1 MSDYIISVDI
11 GTQGTKAAVFDRH
24 IRMLQ
29 TAFVPSR
36 LISPQTGVVW
46 QDPEEMLEEC
56 CGAISRLMSLS
67 GILPQEVACLGLD
80 GQMAGIM
87 GIAANGEASTPYDS
101 WLDMRCGPQM
111 EKMNALAGQ
120 RIIQLSGG
128 PATYVHGPKILWLKE
143 NHPEQYHNT
152 AKFVLPHTYMV
163 GRLCGLSAQEAYFDY
178 THLHFSCLSD
188 NAGKRWSAELLETFG
203 ISRDKMARIASP
215 FEVVGKLQKAMAERC
230 GLMEGIP
237 VVAGCGDTAASTFG
251 TGMFEPGRLLDC
263 AGTASVLCSVVD
275 RYVPDTRHKTM
286 VMMRSPVDGL
296 ILPLAYIN
304 GGGMCLRWFRNELTG
319 IPHADYDALDRE
331 AKAIAPGSEGLL
343 FIPHF
348 SGRVLPG
355 NPNLK
360 GSFMGL
366 DFKHTRA
373 HLFRAIREGIAY
385 EYAYY
390 LDVLRSLYP
399 EEPFDNMLIVGGG
412 AESGLFNQIKS
423 DVLSVRASTLKT
435 GETALIG
442 SAVIAGIGIGLLDD
456 YRQPI
461 QAALSPGNEYHPD
474 PGAHRAYQPYCAAY
488 LDALEGCS
496 AHYHRHPL
504 SGGRTA

>member
-1 MSDYIISVDI
+1 
-11 GTQGTKAAVFDRH
+11 
-24 IRMLQ
+24 
-29 TAFVPSR
+29 
-36 LISPQTGVVW
+36 
-46 QDPEEMLEEC
+46 
-56 CGAISRLMSLS
+56 
-67 GILPQEVACLGLD
+67 
-80 GQMAGIM
+80 
-87 GIAANGEASTPYDS
+87 
-101 WLDMRCGPQM
+101 
-111 EKMNALAGQ
+111 
-120 RIIQLSGG
+120 
-128 PATYVHGPKILWLKE
+128 
-143 NHPEQYHNT
+143 
-152 AKFVLPHTYMV
+152 
-163 GRLCGLSAQEAYFDY
+163 
-178 THLHFSCLSD
+178 
-188 NAGKRWSAELLETFG
+188 
-203 ISRDKMARIASP
+203 
-215 FEVVGKLQKAMAERC
+215 
-230 GLMEGIP
+230 
-237 VVAGCGDTAASTFG
+237 
-251 TGMFEPGRLLDC
+251 
-263 AGTASVLCSVVD
+263 
-275 RYVPDTRHKTM
+275 
-286 VMMRSPVDGL
+286 
-296 ILPLAYIN
+296 
-304 GGGMCLRWFRNELTG
+304 
-319 IPHADYDALDRE
+319 
-331 AKAIAPGSEGLL
+331 
-343 FIPHF
+343 
-348 SGRVLPG
+348 
-355 NPNLK
+355 
-360 GSFMGL
+360 MGL